1 MISFD
6 TSAIIKSLP
15 ELYEGLEFT
24 LLLVFT
30 SLAAGTL
37 IGLLACMGRLSGRAL
52 LAWLCATYTTVFRG
66 IPEVV
71 LMFWIYYCAPLLGGV
86 RPSSLIAALVAMSL
100 YVGALL
106 SEVFRGGILA
116 VPKGQVEAARS
127 LGVPE
132 FWVWTSV
139 ILPQAFRVVIPAL
152 IGVAALTVKVSGIA
166 STIGV
171 TDLVYQA
178 NVIAG
183 QSYRYFELFTAVGVF
198 YFLILFPMSMMA
210 RIYERKLAARS
221 R

>member
-1 MISFD
+1 MSSFD
-6 TSAIIKSLP
+6 FAELIRSLP
-15 ELYEGLEFT
+15 QLWVGLEYT
-24 LLLVFT
+24 LLLVIV
-30 SLAAGTL
+30 SLACGAV
-37 IGLLACMGRLSGRAL
+37 IGLLVCLGRLLGRGL
-52 LAWLCATYTTVFRG
+52 LVRLCAGYTMIFRG
-66 IPEVV
+66 IPDVV
-71 LMFWIYYCAPLLGGV
+71 LMFWIYYCGPLLGGV

-106 SEVFRGGILA
+106 SEVFRGGVLA
-116 VPKGQVEAARS
+116 VPKGQAEAARS

-152 IGVAALTVKVSGIA
+152 IGVVALTVKVSGIA

-171 TDLVYQA
+171 TELVYQA

-183 QSYRYFELFTAVGVF
+183 ESYRYFELFTAVGLF
-198 YFLILFPMSMMA
+198 YFMILFPMSMIA
-210 RIYERKLAARS
+210 KSYERKLATRQ

>member
-1 MISFD
+1 
-6 TSAIIKSLP
+6 
-15 ELYEGLEFT
+15 
-24 LLLVFT
+24 
-30 SLAAGTL
+30 
-37 IGLLACMGRLSGRAL
+37 
-52 LAWLCATYTTVFRG
+52 
-66 IPEVV
+66 
-71 LMFWIYYCAPLLGGV
+71 
-86 RPSSLIAALVAMSL
+86 MSL

-106 SEVFRGGILA
+106 SEVVRGGILA
-116 VPKGQVEAARS
+116 VPKGQIEAARS

-178 NVIAG
+178 NIIAG

-198 YFLILFPMSMMA
+198 YFLILFPMSMLA
-210 RIYERKLAARS
+210 KIYERKLATRS